1 MRREKGISES
11 NNFLTKEPSSV
22 EFDSVLSRKYS
33 STVKGVLQYFH
44 GSTGTRENC
53 SSFNYRMSCLELFY
67 PCISFFKVKTNSSP
81 PFGMFLAKM
90 VPPWN
95 NTAFFTMASPK
106 PVPPS
111 FRERPLSTR

>member
-1 MRREKGISES
+1 MVKSRKS
-11 NNFLTKEPSSV
+11 NFQYCQRSTP
-22 EFDSVLSRKYS
+22 VLSKEYC
-33 STVKGVLQYFH
+33 STFRGVLQYFH
-44 GSTGTRENC
+44 GSTGTRGNC
-53 SSFNYRMSCLELFY
+53 SSFNYGMFCLELFY

-106 PVPPS
+106 PVPPN

>member
-1 MRREKGISES
+1 MVKSRKS
-11 NNFLTKEPSSV
+11 NFQYCQGSTP
-22 EFDSVLSRKYS
+22 VLSKEYC
-33 STVKGVLQYFH
+33 STFRGVLQYFH
-44 GSTGTRENC
+44 GSTGTRGNC

-67 PCISFFKVKTNSSP
+67 PCISFFSVKTNSSP

-95 NTAFFTMASPK
+95 NTAFFTMASPR
-106 PVPPS
+106 PVPPN

>member
-1 MRREKGISES
+1 MGES
-11 NNFLTKEPSSV
+11 QYCQGSTP
-22 EFDSVLSRKYS
+22 VLSKEYS
-33 STVKGVLQYFH
+33 STSLAVLALW
-44 GSTGTRENC
+44 EIC

-106 PVPPS
+106 PVPPN